1 MRGKAGTF
9 QAPEEVVSA
18 PLALRVSVTVDA
30 DKFGGA
36 AFTSRMVI
44 QSDAVSDVVVGFDR
58 SSIPSALT
66 AFPGDELIRGTL
78 NLGVETAGGLLVPDG
93 SYHKWTV
100 TELEGVAPATGEFFA
115 MVDGPL
121 LAWASARDM
130 PAKLLAEVADLN
142 TPSRLRESAI
152 GIRAIA
158 VLASLQGRPDV
169 ARGVVA
175 AYVPESEADTER
187 FPLFERELAARFPEY
202 GPRQR

>member
-1 MRGKAGTF
+1 
-9 QAPEEVVSA
+9 
-18 PLALRVSVTVDA
+18 
-30 DKFGGA
+30 
-36 AFTSRMVI
+36 
-44 QSDAVSDVVVGFDR
+44 
-58 SSIPSALT
+58 
-66 AFPGDELIRGTL
+66 
-78 NLGVETAGGLLVPDG
+78 
-93 SYHKWTV
+93 
-100 TELEGVAPATGEFFA
+100 